1 MFNGKTDLQ
10 PTLQILKYQQQLEGT
25 DKRQVTISDGTH
37 RTAYCCNTWNN
48 ALFDETIV
56 QYAIIEIKRYV
67 IFDSILVIL
76 EFAVSNHQSYRI
88 VGDPQ
93 RLPVRSLSVAPAV
106 DPVTQAA
113 APIEYL
119 PIKDITKTQCKMIY
133 GKVEVNKRENRTFV
147 DQYIQA
153 SKVLNFKVTD
163 SSGCISVCAYSK
175 VLDKFIAEIEV
186 LNSFESIF
194 LITEGSLDEN

>member
-25 DKRQVTISDGTH
+25 DKRQVTISNGTH
-37 RTAYCCNTWNN
+37 RTAYCCNTWKN

-76 EFAVSNHQSYRI
+76 EFYLANKQSYRI
-88 VGDPQ
+88 VGDPKS
-93 RLPVRSLSVAPAV
+93 LPVRSLSVAPAV
-106 DPVTQAA
+106 DPAAQAASA

-119 PIKDITKTQCKMIY
+119 PIKDITKIQRQMIY
-133 GKVEVNKRENRTFV
+133 GKVEVDKREN
-147 DQYIQA
+147 
-153 SKVLNFKVTD
+153 
-163 SSGCISVCAYSK
+163 
-175 VLDKFIAEIEV
+175 
-186 LNSFESIF
+186 
-194 LITEGSLDEN
+194 